1 MQPGQFLKLLQ
12 DPHKITP
19 EEVQTLKNLL
29 RSHPYFQVAHAL
41 LAKVAYDRDR
51 LGAEQAIQIAAVY
64 ATDRAHFKALLEDA
78 QPFAGSI
85 QEVAPATSPIPKTE
99 KKPKTKAYDFVNGYI
114 NTIRQKAK
122 QKITKKKS
130 LAQLDSIQAFLQE
143 AVHFKPQ
150 LLQESPHTDLQVDL
164 TQHST
169 TFHDYL
175 ATETLAQILG
185 QQGKLQRALA
195 IYEKLI
201 LKFPEKKTYFEALI
215 EQLKYSV

>member
-1 MQPGQFLKLLQ
+1 MQPEQFLKLLHT
-12 DPHKITP
+12 PHSITP

-29 RSHPYFQVAHAL
+29 RRHPHFQIAHAL

-51 LGAEQAIQIAAVY
+51 LSADQAIQIAAVY
-64 ATDRAHFKALLEDA
+64 ATDRAYFKALLEDT
-78 QPFAGSI
+78 QPFSASTR
-85 QEVAPATSPIPKTE
+85 EVMPATPIPEAGKIAKTR
-99 KKPKTKAYDFVNGYI
+99 AYDFVNAYV
-114 NTIRQKAK
+114 NTIQQKAE

-130 LAQLDSIQAFLQE
+130 LAQLNSIQVFLQE
-143 AVHFKPQ
+143 DVNFHPQ
-150 LLQESPHTDLQVDL
+150 SLQTSSYADLKIDL

-169 TFHDYL
+169 TFHDHL

-201 LKFPEKKTYFEALI
+201 LKFPEKKTYFANCI
-215 EQLKYSV
+215 EQLKYPI